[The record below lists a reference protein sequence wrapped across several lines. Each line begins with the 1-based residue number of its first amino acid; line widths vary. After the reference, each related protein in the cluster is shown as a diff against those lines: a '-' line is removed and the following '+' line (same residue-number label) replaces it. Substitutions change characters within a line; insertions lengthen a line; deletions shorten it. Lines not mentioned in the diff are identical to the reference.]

1 MVTDESPDKDDEGQR
16 IEGLYCID
24 NDALDRLEAN
34 KLAELRDIGGLA
46 VAYPQLLSMSHI
58 SEFIKVAA
66 KKLHQSHSEELAL
79 DSFDQGG
86 NIDFS
91 SI

>member
-1 MVTDESPDKDDEGQR
+1 
-16 IEGLYCID
+16 
-24 NDALDRLEAN
+24 
-34 KLAELRDIGGLA
+34 
-46 VAYPQLLSMSHI
+46 MSHI
-58 SEFIKVAA
+58 SEFIKVAS
-66 KKLHQSHSEELAL
+66 KKLHQSHFDDLSL